1 MTAIRLAARLT
12 LLHRGIAALLG
23 VLVLSMT
30 LLGGALPRVFEDSYE
45 RSLLQAVRETRPEL
59 LEIAVDAQSVAVG
72 ARPADAAALATRMDA
87 LRKAMP
93 PALASLVG
101 EVKYGVSTNRLR
113 LVGHVGREPRA
124 DNFVD
129 LAWNTGAAKRVRYV
143 KGVPPSNVTT
153 GPNPLTERSTP
164 NPRQD
169 AALTVLMARPQ
180 LTTVEVGLPED
191 VTEQMGLD
199 VGATIVSAGGL
210 LIKVTGLY
218 EPIDPADP
226 FWSVFPSMA
235 RVYIPNPAANAASF
249 VVTGLAD
256 QKVVAALSQVR
267 ERMNYR
273 WGFSAVPSAFTVEAA
288 PRLGAALD
296 AFTAAARRM
305 STPVMPYKVTSR
317 LPATTD
323 DFLGKLGATQT
334 LMGLQLAGLFAV
346 AFGVVALVL
355 GLLLGRVAAGLVAAR
370 ARAAS
375 TAQFAAVGAAVILFA
390 VVPGAAL
397 GFALSRLAPGLD
409 TTMSLLAAPALVLA
423 TFLYGMGHLLVVH
436 RGPLV
441 ERRDDLVVRPFT
453 PRRLVADLLVVL
465 LAAVA
470 AYLAISRGVTA
481 APPGSGGD
489 PLLVAAPTAVA
500 LACALVLLWGYPYL
514 LRLLSLAAA
523 RSRRPVLFLAVA
535 AAARSRTAAT
545 LPALILVPALTLS
558 VYSALTLDSLAEGQR
573 AAAWQRTG
581 ADARVSVGEGA
592 ISPEAI
598 EQVRGLPG
606 VREVIPFELRAGR
619 LSGGTL
625 AFTYLRLDTAAY
637 ARSLADA
644 PPAVSVPV
652 TAVNRAADRSAATA
666 KGSAAPVLVTR
677 GLGTARARPIVL
689 SGNDAAPVV
698 VDHVGHIERFP
709 GVEPAGE
716 LLVLPTSVLPEEKA
730 PLRPN
735 ELFVF
740 GEGIN
745 AADLEK
751 ALGAWAV
758 AGTREADL
766 AAIVSTPLTRT
777 ITLAF
782 RLSALALA
790 VYSLLAVWV
799 TVVAGAAERRRSI
812 SYLSTMGMSGRQAQ
826 AITLGEVSPLVI
838 TAGVA
843 GILLG
848 TAYPAVFGGGV
859 DLSDYAGGLP
869 VGYSVTWTTP
879 LLLGAGVTVAA
890 LLGAVGHVAA
900 SGRRGVGVA
909 LRAGE

>member
-1 MTAIRLAARLT
+1 MTVIGLAARLT

-59 LEIAVDAQSVAVG
+59 LEIGVDAQSVAIG
-72 ARPADAAALATRMDA
+72 ARPADATALAARMDA

-93 PALASLVG
+93 PALAALVG

-113 LVGHVGREPRA
+113 LVGHVGHEPR
-124 DNFVD
+124 DNNFVD
-129 LAWNTGAAKRVRYV
+129 LAWNSGAAKRVRYV
-143 KGVPPSNVTT
+143 KGVPPGAVTT
-153 GPNPLTERSTP
+153 GPNPLTEGSTP

-169 AALTVLMARPQ
+169 AALTVLLARPQ
-180 LTTVEVGLPED
+180 LTTVEVGLPKD

-199 VGATIVSAGGL
+199 VGSTIVSAGEL

-226 FWSVFPSMA
+226 FWSLFPSMA
-235 RVYIPNPAANAASF
+235 RVYIPNPGANSASF

-256 QKVVAALSQVR
+256 QQVVAALSQVR

-273 WGFSAVPSAFTVEAA
+273 WGFSAVPSAFTIEQA
-288 PRLGAALD
+288 PQLGAALD

-305 STPVMPYKVTSR
+305 STPVMPYKVSSA
-317 LPATTD
+317 LPEVAD
-323 DFLGKLGATQT
+323 DFLGKLGTTRT

-355 GLLLGRVAAGLVAAR
+355 GLLLGRVAASLVAAR

-390 VVPGAAL
+390 VLPGAAL
-397 GFALSRLAPGLD
+397 GFALSRLVPGLD
-409 TTMSLLAAPALVLA
+409 TTMSLLSAPLLALA
-423 TFLYGMGHLLVVH
+423 TFLYGMGRLLLGH
-436 RGPLV
+436 RSPLV

-453 PRRLVADLLVVL
+453 PRRLVVDLLVVF

-470 AYLAISRGVTA
+470 AYLAISRGVTRA
-481 APPGSGGD
+481 GGD

-514 LRLLSLAAA
+514 LRLLSLCAA
-523 RSRRPVLFLAVA
+523 RSRRSVLFLAVA
-535 AAARSRTAAT
+535 AAARSRSAAT
-545 LPALILVPALTLS
+545 LPALILVPALTMS

-598 EQVRGLPG
+598 ERVRGLPG

-625 AFTYLRLDTAAY
+625 GFTYLRLDTAAY
-637 ARSLADA
+637 ARLLGAA
-644 PPAVSVPV
+644 PPAVSAPV
-652 TAVNRAADRSAATA
+652 AAANRAAASA
-666 KGSAAPVLVTR
+666 KGPSAPVLVTR

-689 SGNDAAPVV
+689 SGNDTAPVV
-698 VDHVGHIERFP
+698 VDHVGFVERFP
-709 GVEPAGE
+709 GVELTGE
-716 LLVLPTSVLPEEKA
+716 LLVLPTSVLPEAKA
-730 PLRPN
+730 ALRPN
-735 ELFVF
+735 QLFVF
-740 GEGIN
+740 GEGVS
-745 AADLEK
+745 AADLERT
-751 ALGAWAV
+751 LGVWAV
-758 AGTREADL
+758 ASTREADL
-766 AAIVSTPLTRT
+766 AAIVSTPLTKT

-790 VYSLLAVWV
+790 LYSLLAVWV
-799 TVVAGAAERRRSI
+799 TIVAGAAERRRGI

-826 AITLGEVSPLVI
+826 AITLGEVAPLVI
-838 TAGVA
+838 TAGTA

-848 TAYPAVFGGGV
+848 TAFPALFGAGV

-869 VGYSVTWTTP
+869 VGHAVTWTTP
-879 LLLGAGVTVAA
+879 LLLGAGVTLAA
-890 LLGAVGHVAA
+890 LLGAVAQVAV
-900 SGRRGVGVA
+900 SGRRRAGVA